1 MAMRLVLFGNNYL
14 DENINAIL
22 RLINELQQRGVNVV
36 LEHDFHSYLSAR
48 ASASIHTPTARCGD
62 RIEADVALSL
72 GGDGTFLTTV
82 MWVAEQGIPIMGINM
97 GRLGYLAAYSMD
109 EASQA
114 IDDLL
119 AGKYDIEFRSM
130 LQASCEGV
138 MIEHPY
144 ALNDI
149 AILRQDTSSMIEM
162 ETTLQGKPL
171 TTYKGDGLVVC
182 TPTGSTAYNL
192 SAGGPILEPSTR
204 CMVLSPLSPHS
215 LTMRPLV
222 VPDEA
227 VITIVTHT
235 RAESYRLSLDGE
247 GITCPA
253 GTLVTIGKAP
263 VAVKV
268 IQRTDHNFART
279 LRHKLHWGS

>member
-1 MAMRLVLFGNNYL
+1 MKLVIFGNNYQDTNLTAIMQLL
-14 DENINAIL
+14 DQL
-22 RLINELQQRGVNVV
+22 RLRGVTIT
-36 LEHDFHSYLSAR
+36 LERDFGQYLQD
-48 ASASIHTPTARCGD
+48 HTATPLGLPTVQCGQQVD
-62 RIEADVALSL
+62 ADVALSL

-82 MWVAEQGIPIMGINM
+82 MWVVEQGVPIMGINM
-97 GRLGYLAAYSMD
+97 GHLGYLAAYSID
-109 EASQA
+109 EAPQA

-119 AGKYDIEFRSM
+119 AGNYAIERRAM
-130 LQASCEGV
+130 LRAQCDGV
-138 MIEHPY
+138 DIEHPL
-144 ALNDI
+144 ALNDV

-162 ETTLQGKPL
+162 ETTLQGRPL

-192 SAGGPILEPSTR
+192 SAGGPILEPTTC
-204 CMVLSPLSPHS
+204 CMVLSPISPHS

-222 VPDEA
+222 VPDQA

-235 RAESYRLSLDGE
+235 RADSYRLSLDGE

-253 GTLVTIGKAP
+253 GSRVTIERAP
-263 VAVKV
+263 IDVKV
-268 IQRTDHNFART
+268 IQRTGHNFAQT

>member
-1 MAMRLVLFGNNYL
+1 MKLSIVGNNYQDANL
-14 DENINAIL
+14 QAIL
-22 RLINELQQRGVNVV
+22 NLVERLQHRGVAVT
-36 LEHDFHSYLSAR
+36 LERDFCDYLA
-48 ASASIHTPTARCGD
+48 AQMGTTLGVATVHCGEPVD
-62 RIEADVALSL
+62 ADVALSL

-82 MWVAEQGIPIMGINM
+82 MWVVEQDIPIMGINM
-97 GRLGYLAAYSMD
+97 GHLGYLAAYSLD
-109 EASQA
+109 EAEQA
-114 IDDLL
+114 VDDLL
-119 AGKYDIEFRSM
+119 AGNYTIERRSM
-130 LQASCEGV
+130 LRARCEGV
-138 MIEHPY
+138 EIEHPL

-192 SAGGPILEPSTR
+192 SAGGPILEPTTR
-204 CMVLSPLSPHS
+204 CLVLSPLSPHS

-222 VPDEA
+222 VPDES

-235 RAESYRLSLDGE
+235 RADTYRLSVDGE

-253 GTLVTIGKAP
+253 GTRVTIERAP
-263 VAVKV
+263 LTVQV
-268 IQRTDHNFART
+268 IQRTDNNFART